1 MQFKHKLMYMVLGG
15 LLVLSGQLLPSFLGD
30 GATAQNGKTSAQ
42 FETVICQRLQVVD
55 NSGKLRAQLAVMKRD
70 TDESLV
76 DVIQVFNEAGIP
88 VYQVS
93 LSPDGGRVGVSGND
107 GKTRAKMQVDHSP
120 VLKGYSGF
128 VSVEDND
135 GKSHAYIGAMPGGGQ
150 VMVSGN
156 KGETMMT
163 AGEIRVDT
171 PSTREDPIRVSIT
184 AESEGGRI
192 AILGNDGMVKVH
204 AGVSEG
210 GSGYIATF
218 KDSNSP
224 ATGYLP

>member
-1 MQFKHKLMYMVLGG
+1 MQFKHKLAYIVFGG
-15 LLVLSGQLLPSFLGD
+15 LLVWAGQLLPSLLGNR
-30 GATAQNGKTSAQ
+30 ATAQNGKASAQ
-42 FETVICQRLQVVD
+42 FETVTCQRLQIVD
-55 NSGKLRAQLAVMKRD
+55 DSGKLRAQLEVMKRD
-70 TDESLV
+70 TDEPLV
-76 DVIQVFNEAGIP
+76 DVIQVFNDAGVP

-93 LSPDGGRVGVSGND
+93 VSPDGGRVGVSGND
-107 GKTRAKMQVDHSP
+107 GKTRAKMLVDHSP

-128 VSVEDND
+128 VSVEDNE
-135 GKSHAYIGAMPGGGQ
+135 GKSRAYIGAMPEGGQ

-163 AGEIRVDT
+163 AGEIRVDEV
-171 PSTREDPIRVSIT
+171 SQKEGNIRVSIT

-204 AGVSEG
+204 VGVSEG
-210 GSGYIATF
+210 GSGYVATF
-218 KDSNSP
+218 KDRNSP